1 MNQRTDEY
9 ANLSA
14 ASYRED
20 LRIGDDVQTSGR
32 HFVVVDSAASLITGF
47 SATTF
52 REKDGQDMVIAFRG
66 TDDPFDSVVDGIMV
80 GQRVNLQAIESE
92 IYTANT
98 LRRAVPRGTSLD
110 AGDVVTVTGHSLG
123 GGLAQLNAEKFGL
136 HGETFNAYGI
146 VGLIGHE
153 KSGGGQMINHV
164 RATDVVSA
172 ASEHFGEVRVY
183 ATTPDIEALKA
194 AGYGAPGAHGVGRM
208 LAGADIGA
216 HYMANFDKAPDNPSI
231 VNDVAA
237 KRYEN
242 NKELVDAF
250 RGDILAHRT
259 TLTSNL
265 TEPALIGARA
275 MRGSAE
281 AMATTMAGQ
290 ALYTAG
296 EAIHGAQMAR
306 DAGNSLLD
314 ATRAAMHRVSER
326 FSDPATANALGTAT
340 YGAPIPTPPSND
352 SDIRRA
358 DHPGHELFTQAYRGA
373 SAVDKDLGRKPDENT
388 QKLAGALAVAAAR
401 DGLKQ
406 INHVVLNDDG
416 SKAYA
421 VQGELNSP
429 HKKYVEVS
437 THQAISTPLEQSSQR
452 WTAAAAAH
460 QQEAQT
466 QQATQAQNQVQQAS
480 MRPHGP

>member
-1 MNQRTDEY
+1 MSESTNVY
-9 ANLSA
+9 AHLSA
-14 ASYRED
+14 RSYQRMQDSKFFRYED
-20 LRIGDDVQTSGR
+20 KE
-32 HFVVVDSAASLITGF
+32 FEVVDSADSLVTGF
-47 SATTF
+47 SATTY
-52 REKDGQDMVIAFRG
+52 RQVSTNELIIAFRG
-66 TDDPFDSVVDGIMV
+66 TDDPVDGLIDATMV
-80 GQRVNLQAIESE
+80 GSRIDLQAIESE

-98 LRRAVPRGTSLD
+98 LKRAMDHRGDTD
-110 AGDVVTVTGHSLG
+110 AQQVVTVTGHSLG

-136 HGETFNAYGI
+136 RGETFNAYGI
-146 VGLIGHE
+146 VGLRGHDV
-153 KSGGGQMINHV
+153 SGGDQMINHV
-164 RATDVVSA
+164 RATDAVSA
-172 ASEHFGEVRVY
+172 ASQHFGQVRVY
-183 ATTPDIEALKA
+183 ATSSDIDALKA
-194 AGYGAPGAHGVGRM
+194 AGYGSSAHPGLGKM
-208 LAGADIGA
+208 LDSIDVGA
-216 HYMANFDKAPDNPSI
+216 HYIDNFDQRVGNPSI
-231 VNDVAA
+231 VNDVTA
-237 KRYEN
+237 KRYED
-242 NKELVDAF
+242 NKVLVDGF
-250 RGDILAHRT
+250 REDVLNRRAA
-259 TLTSNL
+259 LTSNL
-265 TEPALIGARA
+265 TDPALIGARA

-281 AMATTMAGQ
+281 AMVTTMAGQ

-314 ATRAAMHRVSER
+314 ATRAAVHRVSER
-326 FSDPATANALGTAT
+326 FADPATANALGTAT
-340 YGAPIPTPPSND
+340 YGAPIPTPPRND

-401 DGLKQ
+401 DGLMQ

-452 WTAAAAAH
+452 WTAAAATH